1 MFGSLMGCRKNIVEF
16 GNNMIKRRNHVFK
29 HQHLSKNFIL
39 ILLCCS
45 YSMLG
50 QFFIMPVFAGI
61 AAKAAD
67 FSLNQSV
74 QQCAY
79 DLPVGWNK
87 AQTLWTGSC
96 TQGLAQNF
104 GAIVEMDELSSAV
117 HRAFLGVL
125 ANGKILSGVIDTDDG
140 FICVYRQSQ
149 KLAICDNEETYVNGF
164 EIAIAGARQA
174 IGYFKVAGQKQLQTI
189 FENKLDL
196 LLYENPP

>member
-1 MFGSLMGCRKNIVEF
+1 MGCRKNIVEF

-45 YSMLG
+45 FYMAN
-50 QFFIMPVFAGI
+50 QFFMVAVFAGG

-67 FSLNQSV
+67 FLSNHSAL
-74 QQCAY
+74 QCAY
-79 DLPVGWNK
+79 DLPVGWK
-87 AQTLWTGSC
+87 KMQTFWTGAC
-96 TQGLAQNF
+96 TEGFAGNF
-104 GAIVEMDELSSAV
+104 GAIVEMDEVSSTV
-117 HRAFLGVL
+117 HRVFLGVL
-125 ANGKILSGVIDTDDG
+125 ANGKILSGIIDADDG
-140 FICVYRQSQ
+140 LICVYWQSQ

-164 EIAIAGARQA
+164 ETAIAGARQA